1 MQVTLKR
8 AMTVAGSVSDDTNTC
23 YTSGDDSSLSTAV
36 KGSTSGPAAEVTLYA
51 ALTTSAMGDSMNSVN
66 AADGS
71 GTSQAAGTVDNDDEY
86 FEYRMALSPAL
97 ILKGG
102 RIPTAKVAFGTS
114 KALGYVG
121 GDGLCTT
128 NGGETQGLYAAEPD
142 VTVTFE

>member
-1 MQVTLKR
+1 MNHVNLIGRMKL
-8 AMTVAGSVSDDTNTC
+8 TN
-23 YTSGDDSSLSTAV
+23 
-36 KGSTSGPAAEVTLYA
+36 P
-51 ALTTSAMGDSMNSVN
+51 
-66 AADGS
+66 
-71 GTSQAAGTVDNDDEY
+71 
-86 FEYRMALSPAL
+86 L
-97 ILKGG
+97 IIKGG